1 MRRPGAPV
9 EMFRVLGMQDIHF
22 LHVLDVCDPLRG
34 ERCLC
39 PLDQREIIAVL
50 ARSFGH
56 SVAFLELILEL
67 LDRDLAGNSVRQE
80 LLTLLGFRPAMRAIH
95 STAPTSSLPPAGRS
109 LIPSFSR
116 NWAAKIMRRKLLSL
130 SLVAFESLAM

>member
-1 MRRPGAPV
+1 MPARPAGNN
-9 EMFRVLGMQDIHF
+9 
-22 LHVLDVCDPLRG
+22 
-34 ERCLC
+34 
-39 PLDQREIIAVL
+39 AVL

-80 LLTLLGFRPAMRAIH
+80 LLTLLGFAGGDACDTLD
-95 STAPTSSLPPAGRS
+95 STDQQLAAGGQI
-109 LIPSFSR
+109 LDPLFSR